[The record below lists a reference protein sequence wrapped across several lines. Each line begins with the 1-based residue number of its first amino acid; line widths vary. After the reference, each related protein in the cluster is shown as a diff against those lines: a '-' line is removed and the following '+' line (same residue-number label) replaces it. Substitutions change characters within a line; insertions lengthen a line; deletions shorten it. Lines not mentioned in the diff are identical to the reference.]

1 MATLTTQTET
11 KINGSGNLS
20 FYCYVTLKDSE
31 QIIIDIEE
39 QAWVGGSYQ
48 KTGVIK
54 KVRLEQLSY
63 QSSGNNDIVVLHS
76 LEVRGFRKDKGL
88 RYRTD
93 MVYHLEQKTIDQI
106 PDEYHN
112 YAREKFAKEVSELQ
126 DRLTTMT
133 NGGIQIGNKQ
143 HTPIK
148 L

>member
-1 MATLTTQTET
+1 MTTLEVQKET
-11 KINGSGNLS
+11 KVNGNGNLS

-39 QAWVGGSYQ
+39 QAWRGGSYQ

-63 QSSGNNDIVVLHS
+63 QSKNDNDIVTLHA

-88 RYRTD
+88 RYRTE
-93 MVYHLEQKTIDQI
+93 MVYHLDQKVIDQI

-112 YAREKFAKEVSELQ
+112 YAKEKFAKEVSELQ
-126 DRLTTMT
+126 NRLTTMT

-143 HTPIK
+143 YIPIK